1 MLLPPRLQIATMKF
15 PFRISYP
22 ALTYTDKGR
31 QDRKISPKVCVF
43 HLDLLW
49 FRVIVMTRFLFLV
62 PPPLLPVPFF
72 ALVLPRRPV
81 ANALLGMANI
91 DLLLPMSRCKI

>member
-31 QDRKISPKVCVF
+31 QDRKISPKVRVF
-43 HLDLLW
+43 HPD
-49 FRVIVMTRFLFLV
+49 LV
-62 PPPLLPVPFF
+62 PGDSDDEVLIPCPSSTIACPFVRPCPAPQAGGQCPL
-72 ALVLPRRPV
+72 
-81 ANALLGMANI
+81 GYG
-91 DLLLPMSRCKI
+91 